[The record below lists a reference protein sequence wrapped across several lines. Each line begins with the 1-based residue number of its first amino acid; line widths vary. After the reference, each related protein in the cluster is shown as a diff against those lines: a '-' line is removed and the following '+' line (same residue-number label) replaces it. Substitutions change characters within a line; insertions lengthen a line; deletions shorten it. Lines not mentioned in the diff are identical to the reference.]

1 MMNEIEITLFTM
13 YIDDLGWSFPGIHYL
28 VHILFTALLTKH
40 HCNKN
45 IDHFMNYFQMQNA
58 FFIENYTK
66 WKEKINEDDY
76 TNEEINERFTQINK
90 PFNSYCVAD
99 YIDYNCVVDSIITL
113 SQPYGE
119 QNSTT
124 GIKEDKIIDLLKGK
138 SEKIQKV
145 PDTIEKMQKSLMNS
159 PQVLKPEAINHSIHS
174 MRSIIPPQ
182 NENINANHSNIATI
196 NEEASNLLEALSS
209 MQRSNEA
216 SHSFNNDVLNLLYS
230 NLSNHGMQNMN
241 NTNII
246 NNTNNITIINN
257 TLEHPLKSR
266 NTISQKN
273 TSFTKEPNLSFF
285 GMFPPNQ
292 SFAISQQ
299 KFFDQTP
306 LSNNQSSNLGVPNIS
321 NAYNFDYMNFVNN
334 KRNEKQ

>member
-1 MMNEIEITLFTM
+1 MNEIEITLFTM

-124 GIKEDKIIDLLKGK
+124 GIKEDKIINLLKGK

-159 PQVLKPEAINHSIHS
+159 PQVLKPKAINHSIHS

-321 NAYNFDYMNFVNN
+321 NAYNFDYMNFVTN

>member
-45 IDHFMNYFQMQNA
+45 IDHFMNYFQMQNS

-119 QNSTT
+119 QNSTS

-159 PQVLKPEAINHSIHS
+159 PQVLKPKAINHSIHS

>member
-124 GIKEDKIIDLLKGK
+124 GIKEDKIINLLKGK

-159 PQVLKPEAINHSIHS
+159 PQVLKPKAINHSIHS

-321 NAYNFDYMNFVNN
+321 NAYNFDYMNFVTN

>member
-159 PQVLKPEAINHSIHS
+159 PQVLKPKAINHSIHS

-182 NENINANHSNIATI
+182 NENINTNHSNIATI

-321 NAYNFDYMNFVNN
+321 NAYNFDYMNFVTN

>member
-45 IDHFMNYFQMQNA
+45 IDHFMNYFQMQNS

>member
-1 MMNEIEITLFTM
+1 MNEIEITLFTM

-45 IDHFMNYFQMQNA
+45 IDHFMNYFQMQNS

>member
-1 MMNEIEITLFTM
+1 MNEIEITLFTM

-45 IDHFMNYFQMQNA
+45 IDHFMNYFQMQNS

-76 TNEEINERFTQINK
+76 TNEEINERVTQINK

>member
-45 IDHFMNYFQMQNA
+45 IDHFMNYFQMQNS

-159 PQVLKPEAINHSIHS
+159 PQVLKPKAINHSIHS

-209 MQRSNEA
+209 MQRSNDA

>member
-45 IDHFMNYFQMQNA
+45 IDHFMNYFQLQNEC
-58 FFIENYTK
+58 FIEKYTK

-90 PFNSYCVAD
+90 PFNPYCVSD

-113 SQPYGE
+113 SQPYGV
-119 QNSTT
+119 QNSTS
-124 GIKEDKIIDLLKGK
+124 GIKEDKIIDLLKRK
-138 SEKIQKV
+138 NEKIQKV
-145 PDTIEKMQKSLMNS
+145 PEKNENIQNTVNS
-159 PQVLKPEAINHSIHS
+159 SQVLKPEVINHSIHS
-174 MRSIIPPQ
+174 MHGVIPPQ
-182 NENINANHSNIATI
+182 SENINGNHSNIATI

-209 MQRSNEA
+209 MQRSNDA

-230 NLSNHGMQNMN
+230 NLSNHPMQNMN
-241 NTNII
+241 NINII

-266 NTISQKN
+266 NTSSQKN
-273 TSFTKEPNLSFF
+273 TSFNKDPNLSFF

-306 LSNNQSSNLGVPNIS
+306 LSNNQSSNLGVPNVS
-321 NAYNFDYMNFVNN
+321 SVYNFDYMNFVNN

>member
-1 MMNEIEITLFTM
+1 MNEIEITLFTM

-45 IDHFMNYFQMQNA
+45 IDHFMNYFQMQNS

-159 PQVLKPEAINHSIHS
+159 PQVLKPKAINHSIHS